1 MKKLQF
7 FVYMGFGLIMAFMV
21 YSYFNTFNE
30 PGMSFATVL
39 LALVTLAFWSMVMIT
54 SFWWSIIAIPSVQEN
69 YPALIQKLPKFF
81 NNFLLPIIIVILLL
95 IAGQTNVYMMNIQGN
110 NLGFTI
116 EDQFSEAKSAG
127 IFNRE
132 KWIEV
137 KAKQDESMKL
147 ADKQAAAATLEKK
160 NKDYIESKI
169 NSLDKSS
176 GRYLVAENIY
186 KQHGV
191 WVDDYIA
198 VQKKSC
204 SREFNRLLA
213 ANAAS
218 EQAIEYWNETSDALR
233 QSGTSPFAGGRSP
246 TTDPDIQRTNS
257 DIRFARSQLENCGI
271 AHLNEIEHRVTVQT
285 DN

>member
-7 FVYMGFGLIMAFMV
+7 FVYMGFSLIMASMV
-21 YSYFNTFNE
+21 YSYFSTFNE

-39 LALVTLAFWSMVMIT
+39 LALVTLAFWSMVMII

-69 YPALIQKLPKFF
+69 HPALMQKLPKFF

-95 IAGQTNVYMMNIQGN
+95 IAGQANVYMTNLQGM
-110 NLGFTI
+110 NLGFMI

-147 ADKQAAAATLEKK
+147 ADKHAAAVALEKK
-160 NKDYIESKI
+160 NKDYIESKL

-176 GRYLVAENIY
+176 GKYLVAENIY

-191 WVDDYIA
+191 WVDDYIT

-218 EQAIEYWNETSDALR
+218 EQAIEYWNETSDSLTR
-233 QSGTSPFAGGRSP
+233 SGVSPFAGGRSP
-246 TTDPDIQRTNS
+246 TIDPDIQRTSN

>member
-1 MKKLQF
+1 
-7 FVYMGFGLIMAFMV
+7 
-21 YSYFNTFNE
+21 
-30 PGMSFATVL
+30 
-39 LALVTLAFWSMVMIT
+39 
-54 SFWWSIIAIPSVQEN
+54 
-69 YPALIQKLPKFF
+69 
-81 NNFLLPIIIVILLL
+81 
-95 IAGQTNVYMMNIQGN
+95 MMNVQGK
-110 NLGFTI
+110 NLGFKI

-147 ADKQAAAATLEKK
+147 ADKQAAAVTLEKR

-176 GRYLVAENIY
+176 GKYLVAENIY

-218 EQAIEYWNETSDALR
+218 EQAIEYWNENSDSLTR
-233 QSGTSPFAGGRSP
+233 SDVSPFAGGRSP
-246 TTDPDIQRTNS
+246 TTDPDIQRTNN

>member
-7 FVYMGFGLIMAFMV
+7 FVYMGFCLIMAFMI
-21 YSYFNTFNE
+21 YSYFSTFNE
-30 PGMSFATVL
+30 PGMSFSTVL
-39 LALVTLAFWSMVMIT
+39 LALVTLAFWSMAMII
-54 SFWWSIIAIPSVQEN
+54 SFWWSIIAITSMQVN
-69 YPALIQKLPKFF
+69 YPALMQKLPKYF

-95 IAGQTNVYMMNIQGN
+95 IAGQANVYMMNVQGK

-137 KAKQDESMKL
+137 KAKQYESMKL
-147 ADKQAAAATLEKK
+147 ADKQAAAVTLEKK

-176 GRYLVAENIY
+176 GKYLVAEKIY
-186 KQHGV
+186 KQNGV

-204 SREFNRLLA
+204 SREYNRLLA

-218 EQAIEYWNETSDALR
+218 EQAIEYWNETSDSLTR
-233 QSGTSPFAGGRSP
+233 SGVSPFTGGRSP
-246 TTDPDIQRTNS
+246 TTDPYIQRTNN
-257 DIRFARSQLENCGI
+257 DIKFARSQLENCGI
-271 AHLNEIEHRVTVQT
+271 AHLNDIEHRVTVQT

>member
-7 FVYMGFGLIMAFMV
+7 FVYMGFCLIMAFMI
-21 YSYFNTFNE
+21 YSYFSTFNE
-30 PGMSFATVL
+30 PGMSFSTVL
-39 LALVTLAFWSMVMIT
+39 LALVTLAFWSMAMII
-54 SFWWSIIAIPSVQEN
+54 SFWWSIIAITSMQVN
-69 YPALIQKLPKFF
+69 YPALMQKLPKYF

-95 IAGQTNVYMMNIQGN
+95 IAGQANVYMMNVQGK

-137 KAKQDESMKL
+137 KAKQYESMKL
-147 ADKQAAAATLEKK
+147 ADKKAAAVTLEKK

-176 GRYLVAENIY
+176 GKYLVAEKIY

-204 SREFNRLLA
+204 SREYNRLLA

-218 EQAIEYWNETSDALR
+218 EQAIEYWNETSDFLTR
-233 QSGTSPFAGGRSP
+233 SGVSPFTGGRSP
-246 TTDPDIQRTNS
+246 TTDPGIQRTNN
-257 DIRFARSQLENCGI
+257 DIKFARSQLENCGI
-271 AHLNEIEHRVTVQT
+271 AHLNDIEHRVTVQT

>member
-1 MKKLQF
+1 MKKAQL

-21 YSYFNTFNE
+21 YSYFSTFNE
-30 PGMSFATVL
+30 PGMSFATIL
-39 LALVTLAFWSMVMIT
+39 LALVTLVFWSIAMII
-54 SFWWSIIAIPSVQEN
+54 SFWWSIISIPSKQEH
-69 YPALIQKLPKFF
+69 YPALTQKHPKFF

-95 IAGQTNVYMMNIQGN
+95 IAGQANVYMMNVQGK

-132 KWIEV
+132 KWVEV
-137 KAKQDESMKL
+137 KAKQDESIKL
-147 ADKQAAAATLEKK
+147 ADEQAAAATLEKK

-169 NSLDKSS
+169 NILDKNS
-176 GRYLVAENIY
+176 GKYLVAENIY

-204 SREFNRLLA
+204 PREFNRLLA

-233 QSGTSPFAGGRSP
+233 QSGTSPFVGGRSP
-246 TTDPDIQRTNS
+246 TTDPEIQRTKN
-257 DIRFARSQLENCGI
+257 DIDFARSQLEKCGV
-271 AHLNEIEHRVTVQT
+271 AHLNEIEHRVTVQI

>member
-1 MKKLQF
+1 MKKKQF
-7 FVYMGFGLIMAFMV
+7 FVYMGFGLIMASMV
-21 YSYFNTFNE
+21 YSYFSTFNE
-30 PGMSFATVL
+30 PGMSFATLL
-39 LALVTLAFWSMVMIT
+39 LALVTLAFWSMVMII
-54 SFWWSIIAIPSVQEN
+54 SFWWSIIAIPSIQEN
-69 YPALIQKLPKFF
+69 HSALTQKFPKIF

-95 IAGQTNVYMMNIQGN
+95 IAGQANVYMMNLQGK
-110 NLGFTI
+110 NLGFMI

-137 KAKQDESMKL
+137 KAKQDESIKL
-147 ADKQAAAATLEKK
+147 ADEQAAVATLEKK

-169 NSLDKSS
+169 NSLDRSS
-176 GRYLVAENIY
+176 GKYLVAENIY

-198 VQKKSC
+198 IQKKSC
-204 SREFNRLLA
+204 SRELNRLLA

-233 QSGTSPFAGGRSP
+233 RSGTSPFAGGRSP
-246 TTDPDIQRTNS
+246 TTDPEIQRTKN
-257 DIRFARSQLENCGI
+257 DIDFARSKLEKCGV
-271 AHLNEIEHRVTVQT
+271 AHLKEIDHRVTLQI

>member
-1 MKKLQF
+1 MKKIQL

-21 YSYFNTFNE
+21 YSYVSTFSE
-30 PGMSFATVL
+30 PGMSFVTVL
-39 LALVTLAFWSMVMIT
+39 LVLVTLAFWSMVMII
-54 SFWWSIIAIPSVQEN
+54 SFWWSIIAIPSVQES
-69 YPALIQKLPKFF
+69 YPALMQKLPKFF
-81 NNFLLPIIIVILLL
+81 NNFLLPIIIIILLL
-95 IAGQTNVYMMNIQGN
+95 IAGQANVYMMNVQGK
-110 NLGFTI
+110 NLGFRI

-137 KAKQDESMKL
+137 KAKQYESMKL
-147 ADKQAAAATLEKK
+147 ADKQAAAVTLEKK
-160 NKDYIESKI
+160 NKDYIESMI

-176 GRYLVAENIY
+176 GKYLVAEKIY

-204 SREFNRLLA
+204 SREYNRLLA

-218 EQAIEYWNETSDALR
+218 EQAIEYWNETSDSLTR
-233 QSGTSPFAGGRSP
+233 SGVSPFAGGEESYNRS
-246 TTDPDIQRTNS
+246 
-257 DIRFARSQLENCGI
+257 
-271 AHLNEIEHRVTVQT
+271 
-285 DN
+285 

>member
-1 MKKLQF
+1 MKKIQF
-7 FVYMGFGLIMAFMV
+7 FVYMGFGLIMASMV
-21 YSYFNTFNE
+21 YSYFSTFNE

-39 LALVTLAFWSMVMIT
+39 LALVTLALWSMVMII
-54 SFWWSIIAIPSVQEN
+54 SFWWSIIAIPSIQEN
-69 YPALIQKLPKFF
+69 HPALTQKFPKFF

-95 IAGQTNVYMMNIQGN
+95 IAGQANVYMMNLQGK
-110 NLGFTI
+110 NLGFMS

-137 KAKQDESMKL
+137 KAKQDESIKL
-147 ADKQAAAATLEKK
+147 ADKHAAAVALEKK

-176 GRYLVAENIY
+176 GKYLVAENIY

-218 EQAIEYWNETSDALR
+218 EQAIEYWNETSDSLTR
-233 QSGTSPFAGGRSP
+233 SGISPFAGGRSP
-246 TTDPDIQRTNS
+246 TTDPDIQRTNN